1 MKTLASAAVLQS
13 IVERVSRITPGRAAL
28 WGRMNAHQMLCHLT
42 DSYQVPMG
50 GKKTGMAT
58 GILQRTVMKY
68 VALHVPLQWPKGIAT
83 MPEID
88 QLVGGTPPAQFEAD
102 RAKLI
107 DAVRR
112 FAALPPDFA
121 WIPHPIFRDLSRWE
135 WMRWGYLHPDHH
147 LRQFGG

>member
-1 MKTLASAAVLQS
+1 MKTLVSAADLQS
-13 IVERVSRITPGRAAL
+13 IVERVSRITPDRAAR

-50 GKKTGMAT
+50 GKKAGMAT

-68 VALHVPLQWPKGIAT
+68 VALHVPLRWPKGIAT
-83 MPEID
+83 IPEID
-88 QLVGGTPPAQFEAD
+88 QLVGGTTPAQFEAD
-102 RAKLI
+102 RAKLVETI
-107 DAVRR
+107 RR
-112 FAALPPDFA
+112 FAALPPDFE
-121 WIPHPIFRDLSRWE
+121 WIPHPIFQRLSRWE

>member
-13 IVERVSRITPGRAAL
+13 IVERISRITPDRTAL

-50 GKKTGMAT
+50 GKKTAMAS
-58 GILQRTVMKY
+58 GILQRTAMRY

-88 QLVGGTPPAQFEAD
+88 QLIGGTSPTQFEAD

-107 DAVRR
+107 DTIRR
-112 FAALPPDFA
+112 FAALPPDFE
-121 WIPHPIFRDLSRWE
+121 WVPHPIFLHLSRWE

>member
-1 MKTLASAAVLQS
+1 MKTLESAAVLQS
-13 IVERVSRITPGRAAL
+13 IVERLSRITPDRTAR

-42 DSYQVPMG
+42 DAFQVPMG
-50 GKKTGMAT
+50 AKEVRIAS

-68 VALHVPLQWPKGIAT
+68 GGLYAPLRWPKGIAT
-83 MPEID
+83 IPEID
-88 QLVGGTPPAQFEAD
+88 QLIGGTPPRDFESD

-107 DAVRR
+107 CTVRR
-112 FAALPPDFA
+112 FVALPLDFV
-121 WIPHPIFRDLSRWE
+121 WIPHPIFLHLSRRE